1 MQNRIYH
8 LATIGIC
15 ALLSAGCAGQADR
28 VPTNDPAKFVTI
40 AVTRATRAD
49 LARHLT
55 LTAEFVPFEEV
66 DVMAKVSGYVRQILV
81 DAGSSVSQGQ
91 LLAELEVP
99 EMRADLVR
107 SEAEIQRRSAE
118 LERAKDDL
126 RRAQSA
132 YHLTHLSFERL
143 ANVVKLRPGL
153 VAQQEIDDA
162 RGKDL
167 MADAQMAAARSNL
180 VAAEQQVHVVEADR
194 DRLKTMYAYTRVTA
208 PFAGTVTKR
217 FASTG
222 SMIQAGTASQSQ
234 AMPLVRLSSNSRL
247 RLVLPVPESAVPL
260 IKTGQMVDVVVPALG
275 RSFPGR
281 IARAANRVMTATR
294 TMDTEVDVLNPSQ
307 TLVPGMYA
315 EVDLGLDRRAAAI
328 AVPIAAKSTEK
339 DHTVVFV
346 VNAKN
351 EIEIRRVD
359 LGLETADLVE
369 VRSGVAE
376 GEMVVIG
383 SRGGLKDGQRV
394 DPQMVQMGAATGA
407 K

>member
-1 MQNRIYH
+1 MQNTTYS
-8 LATIGIC
+8 LATLGIVV
-15 ALLSAGCAGQADR
+15 LLSNGCSGPPER
-28 VPTNDPAKFVTI
+28 TSTNEPARFATI
-40 AVTRATRAD
+40 AVARATRAD

-66 DVMAKVSGYVRQILV
+66 DVMAKVSGYVKQIYV
-81 DAGSSVSQGQ
+81 DAGSRVSQGQ

-132 YHLTHLSFERL
+132 YNLTHLSFERL
-143 ANVVKLRPGL
+143 ASVVKLRPGL

-167 MADAQMAAARSNL
+167 MADAQMASARSNL
-180 VAAEQQVHVVEADR
+180 VASEQQVHVVEADR

-260 IKTGQMVDVVVPALG
+260 IKTGQMVDVLVPVLG

-281 IARAANRVMTATR
+281 IARAADKVMTATR
-294 TMDTEVDVLNPSQ
+294 TMDTEVDVANPNL

-315 EVDLGLDRRAAAI
+315 QVDLGLDRRAAAI
-328 AVPIAAKSTEK
+328 AVPIAAKSTEN
-339 DHTVVFV
+339 DHIVVFV
-346 VNAKN
+346 VNAKK

-369 VRSGVAE
+369 IRSGLTE

-394 DPQMVQMGAATGA
+394 DPQVVQMGVVPGT

>member
-1 MQNRIYH
+1 MLFSGCTSQPER
-8 LATIGIC
+8 
-15 ALLSAGCAGQADR
+15 LSNEHTPKIQ
-28 VPTNDPAKFVTI
+28 TI
-40 AVTRATRAD
+40 AVARVARAD

-55 LTAEFVPFEEV
+55 LTAEFVAFEEV

-81 DAGSSVSQGQ
+81 DAGSRVSAGQ

-118 LERAKDDL
+118 LERARDDV
-126 RRAQSA
+126 RRVQSA
-132 YHLTHLSFERL
+132 YNLAHVSYERL
-143 ANVVKLRPGL
+143 SNVVKLKPGL
-153 VAQQEIDDA
+153 VAQQEIDEA

-167 MADAQMAAARSNL
+167 MADAQVAAARSNL
-180 VAAEQQVHVVEADR
+180 AAAEQQVHVVEADR
-194 DRLKTMYAYTRVTA
+194 DRLKTMYAYTRVIA

-217 FASTG
+217 YASTG

-260 IKTGQMVDVVVPALG
+260 IKTGQTVDVLVPALG
-275 RSFPGR
+275 RTFPGR
-281 IARAANRVMTATR
+281 IARAADRVMTATR
-294 TMDTEVDVLNPSQ
+294 TMDTEVDVINQEQ

-315 EVDLGLDRRAAAI
+315 QVNLGLDRRSAAI
-328 AVPIAAKSTEK
+328 AVPIEAKGTEK
-339 DHTVVFV
+339 DHAVVFV
-346 VNAKN
+346 VNTKN

-359 LGLETADLVE
+359 LGLETADMIE
-369 VRSGVAE
+369 VRSGVAD
-376 GEMVVIG
+376 GELVVIG
-383 SRGGLKDGQRV
+383 NRTALKEGQRV
-394 DPQMVQMGAATGA
+394 SPQVVHMGAAAGA